1 MSRVYLQEIPNAP
14 QSVGGGV
21 MMRADVRVPSLGNV
35 AGSLLQAKIPQG
47 AFDGPAQGM
56 AAVARGLAE
65 AGKIPMKAYAAI
77 EHWQQTEREVR
88 DFKGLTEIEL
98 NYRNANASLD
108 EQLRTQPESQ
118 WPAAMSAFAKSTRD
132 YAAKQ
137 PLSDAARARA
147 DQYERSQLIGAQQR
161 MVNRSRSD
169 LIQGARDSAIT
180 LSQQLN
186 DAGRYE
192 DAVTLMTQARDSG
205 LITVDEEERF
215 HQQAIVRLNHRNMQ
229 QLIGSDPWMAQRV
242 LEDDEKLS
250 QRPDGREHMSYRALT
265 EDDRANYLTS
275 ARQQIAERQRTATAG
290 LDTAITSGQLRDP
303 ADLSAR
309 AAQAHL
315 PKEEVASLQRSL
327 RDIPV
332 DTEPTRARYLA
343 NQSQLTTALETYDP
357 QADTGDAG
365 YNALRRSIRESLP
378 LAERAAWF
386 QRLDDRR
393 QKGRGV
399 MSILLGDA
407 YRTIDRYEAAGMLG
421 AANTAQSA
429 AGAMMLKRQVAG
441 LVERDSHATLPQIT
455 ARVKTLLDTPDA
467 RQRGAGMFQQRLKGA

>member
-21 MMRADVRVPSLGNV
+21 MMRADVRVPGNV

-77 EHWQQTEREVR
+77 AHWQQTEREVR
-88 DFKGLTEIEL
+88 DFKGLNDIEL

-137 PLSDAARARA
+137 PLSDEARARA

-186 DAGRYE
+186 DAGHYE

-265 EDDRANYLTS
+265 DDDRANYLTS
-275 ARQQIAERQRTATAG
+275 ARQQIVERQRATTAG
-290 LDTAITSGQLRDP
+290 LDTAITSGQLRAP
-303 ADLSAR
+303 ADLGAR

-315 PKEEVASLQRSL
+315 PKEEVASLKRSL
-327 RDIPV
+327 RDVPV

-343 NQSQLTTALETYDP
+343 NQSLLTTALETYDP

-365 YNALRRSIRESLP
+365 YAALRRSIRENIP
-378 LAERAAWF
+378 LAEREAWF
-386 QRLDDRR
+386 QRLDARR
-393 QKGRGV
+393 QKGRSETSLITGNLYEQLDLVARHIGGSESDPRRVATLWSGV
-399 MSILLGDA
+399 QAVKTALPEYIRRNADA
-407 YRTIDRYEAAGMLG
+407 TPEETKRW
-421 AANTAQSA
+421 
-429 AGAMMLKRQVAG
+429 MMGFLRPDVMTSTLKRN
-441 LVERDSHATLPQIT
+441 R
-455 ARVKTLLDTPDA
+455 
-467 RQRGAGMFQQRLKGA
+467 

>member
-1 MSRVYLQEIPNAP
+1 
-14 QSVGGGV
+14 
-21 MMRADVRVPSLGNV
+21 MMRADVRVPGNV

-88 DFKGLTEIEL
+88 DFKGLNDIEL

-161 MVNRSRSD
+161 MANRSRSD

-192 DAVTLMTQARDSG
+192 DAVQLMTQARDSG

-229 QLIGSDPWMAQRV
+229 QLIGSDPWMAQSV
-242 LEDDEKLS
+242 LEEDEKLS

-265 EDDRANYLTS
+265 GDDRANYLTA
-275 ARQQIAERQRTATAG
+275 ARQQITERQRTTTAG
-290 LDTAITSGQLRDP
+290 LDTAITSGQLRDA

-315 PKEEVASLQRSL
+315 PKEEVASLKRSL

-332 DTEPTRARYLA
+332 DTEPARARYLA

-365 YNALRRSIRESLP
+365 YAALRRSIRENIP
-378 LAERAAWF
+378 LARREEWF

-393 QKGRGV
+393 QKGRSV

-407 YRTIDRYEAAGMLG
+407 YRTIDRYEATGMLG
-421 AANTAQSA
+421 VANTARSA
-429 AGAMMLKRQVAG
+429 AGAIMLKRQVAG
-441 LVERDSHATLPQIT
+441 LVERDPHATLPQIT
-455 ARVKTLLDTPDA
+455 AQVKTLLDTPDA